1 MSQTTLAR
9 RRTQESGFPTLD
21 PQIPTLS
28 QMIAD
33 GQVTADK
40 IKRMTEGALLLWF
53 NQSGRLCIARKHYN
67 LRGARFSDFADRMGI
82 ERSNAFKLA
91 KLWQHRHAIL
101 KRCREEG
108 KWYGWETTLYWHEKP
123 PARWRRR
130 HQEDGRPDER
140 RTPIKLFERFGGDC
154 DLDVAATAENAVC
167 REFFTKVQDGLKQ
180 KWRGGDCGSVETPSS
195 DIDSVD
201 RRPSFKIV
209 A

>member
-1 MSQTTLAR
+1 MSRTTLAR
-9 RRTQESGFPTLD
+9 RRTQESGFPAVD

-108 KWYGWETTLYWHEKP
+108 EMMRLGDDVVLARKATGTLEAPAPGGW
-123 PARWRRR
+123 AIR
-130 HQEDGRPDER
+130 
-140 RTPIKLFERFGGDC
+140 
-154 DLDVAATAENAVC
+154 
-167 REFFTKVQDGLKQ
+167 
-180 KWRGGDCGSVETPSS
+180 
-195 DIDSVD
+195 
-201 RRPSFKIV
+201 
-209 A
+209 